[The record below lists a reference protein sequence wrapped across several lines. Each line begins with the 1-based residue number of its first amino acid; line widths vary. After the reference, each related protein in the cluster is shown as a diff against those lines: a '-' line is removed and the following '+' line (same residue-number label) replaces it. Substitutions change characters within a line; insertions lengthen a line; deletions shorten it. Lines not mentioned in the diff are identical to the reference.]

1 MPGIGIMRAK
11 QKRAGS
17 LGQSSRFCTLG
28 CSGKKIASSQGFGY
42 NNPSRGSMV
51 SLVNAIQKQ
60 AVLKKCC
67 SLNKNE
73 QVLSNFFYH
82 QGPNSTVYSNLM
94 RNEATAITSISPL
107 NSNSINQIE
116 NLINKYGFLIGVTT
130 DHIYLISRNKE
141 DGFLIR
147 YYDNC
152 NSLPCNSLPVQEK
165 KINNNMTT
173 STTMTGSHYQF
184 IVTTIAATRGSSD
197 LITYERI

>member
-60 AVLKKCC
+60 AVSKKC
-67 SLNKNE
+67 LNKNE
-73 QVLSNFFYH
+73 LILSYFFYH
-82 QGPNSTVYSNLM
+82 QGPISTIYSNVM
-94 RNEATAITSISPL
+94 ENEARDIVSISPSS
-107 NSNSINQIE
+107 NSNNQIE